1 MPFEIVTIP
10 CLSDNYAYLVH
21 EVASGKTALVDV
33 PEAAPILEALV
44 TRGWALDEVWITHHH
59 ADHVQGLE
67 TVLAQHDAVVRGAQT
82 NSHRLPPL
90 DVAHEDA
97 AVFTFGGADVHVM
110 DVSGH
115 TIGHIA
121 YYIPDAEAVFTA
133 DSLMTMG
140 CGRLFEGTAARMWAS
155 LSALM
160 QLPDATEVFTGHEYT
175 ASNVKFALTI
185 DPDNADLI
193 SRASAV
199 SDARAAGIPTVPST
213 LAQEKATNPFLRAA
227 NPKIRALLGME
238 TASDTDVFAE
248 IRARKDAF

>member
-1 MPFEIVTIP
+1 MPFEIVTVP

-21 EVASGKTALVDV
+21 DAANGQTALVDV
-33 PEAAPILEALV
+33 PEAAPILEALS
-44 TRGWALDEVWITHHH
+44 TRGWTLNEVWITHHH
-59 ADHVQGLE
+59 ADHVQGLAA
-67 TVLAQHDAVVRGAQT
+67 VLAQHGALVRGAQAD
-82 NSHRLPPL
+82 SHRLPPL

-97 AVFTFGGADVHVM
+97 SVFRFGASEVRVM

-115 TIGHIA
+115 TNGHIA
-121 YYIPDAEAVFTA
+121 YHIPDAGVVFTA

-140 CGRLFEGTAARMWAS
+140 CGRLFEGTAAQMWAS

-160 QLPDATEVFTGHEYT
+160 QLPDATKLFTGHEYT

-185 DPDNADLI
+185 DPNNAELI

-199 SDARAAGIPTVPST
+199 SDARAAGIPTVPSS

-227 NPKIRALLGME
+227 NPDIRALLGME
-238 TASDTDVFAE
+238 TASDVDVFAE